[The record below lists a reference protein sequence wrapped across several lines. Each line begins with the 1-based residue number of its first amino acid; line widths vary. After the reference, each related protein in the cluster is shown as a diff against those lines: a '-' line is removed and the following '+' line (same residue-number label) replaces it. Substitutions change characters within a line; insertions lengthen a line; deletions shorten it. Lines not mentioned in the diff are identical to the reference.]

1 MINYGYVDVSNRL
14 IVFDG
19 VENDR
24 SYYSSFDR
32 NNSFSVMNYLSI
44 LFETQGAVVVDS
56 EQAADIIL
64 VMGKPAGEN
73 EVSIIDN
80 YFFMEQLD

>member
-1 MINYGYVDVSNRL
+1 
-14 IVFDG
+14 
-19 VENDR
+19 
-24 SYYSSFDR
+24 
-32 NNSFSVMNYLSI
+32 MNYLSI

-80 YFFMEQLD
+80 NFFMEQLD